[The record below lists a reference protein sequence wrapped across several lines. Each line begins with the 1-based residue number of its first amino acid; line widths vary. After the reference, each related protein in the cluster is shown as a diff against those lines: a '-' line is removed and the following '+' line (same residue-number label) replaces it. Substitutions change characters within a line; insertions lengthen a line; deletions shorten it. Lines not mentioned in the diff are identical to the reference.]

1 MPLDLS
7 DVWRRIVMIMI
18 RSVYR
23 LYRLF
28 LIIYCSKDFIFLPI
42 SCYEIGDH
50 HAGRYTKIGRGG
62 RVYAMGSGIYAV
74 ERLEGACGA

>member
-1 MPLDLS
+1 MWFHDAWVLPWVPKNLKKPHFGLP
-7 DVWRRIVMIMI
+7 
-18 RSVYR
+18 
-23 LYRLF
+23 F
-28 LIIYCSKDFIFLPI
+28 IIT
-42 SCYEIGDH
+42 EIGDH